1 VNRVSMLGQL
11 AASVSHELKQPI
23 AASMANA
30 QTCIRWLK
38 RDLPDVNEALEAS
51 MRIVKDGIR
60 ATEIIDHLRSL
71 YKKSPAQRELV
82 DVNDIVREMLALL
95 RVEASRCSIITN
107 SELAPERPNI
117 TADRVQLQQVFHEP
131 DA

>member
-1 VNRVSMLGQL
+1 
-11 AASVSHELKQPI
+11 
-23 AASMANA
+23 
-30 QTCIRWLK
+30 
-38 RDLPDVNEALEAS
+38 
-51 MRIVKDGIR
+51 
-60 ATEIIDHLRSL
+60 
-71 YKKSPAQRELV
+71 
-82 DVNDIVREMLALL
+82 VREMLALL